1 MQGLVLRILG
11 LYFHGMYT
19 IQIEDNFS
27 FALLYLRFALWWL
40 HFKLQSGP
48 DAFKKGR
55 VAGFHLMSSL
65 FHKLKKRRYLKN
77 VFKSITRVASFASAR
92 GTVVESDRK

>member
-40 HFKLQSGP
+40 DLNLLSGP
-48 DAFKKGR
+48 DALQKGR
-55 VAGFHLMSSL
+55 
-65 FHKLKKRRYLKN
+65 N
-77 VFKSITRVASFASAR
+77 
-92 GTVVESDRK
+92 